1 MANLPRCSY
10 TRTLLLLPQPE
21 KETII
26 VFTSITCES
35 GRHALELCT
44 KLPGPILYS
53 RFSYTGEC
61 LNSCYLPCPA
71 GLTNIVLKPVKP
83 MCIPTSWNGK
93 FLIRA
98 SGVFKSEPPQ
108 GGPDCMDLHLQF
120 DERLNHLTIIDHPI
134 SPRRQCSIAW
144 WNDTFYGSDLGIG
157 NPCPLD
163 SLVILALLGTRYVIT
178 SPLVNSTVQPEGP
191 CKAPQRCAFPF
202 YIQYSP
208 EAVTLQN
215 RRSLFL
221 RPNAIY

>member
-1 MANLPRCSY
+1 MANLPRCSH

-21 KETII
+21 TETII
-26 VFTSITCES
+26 VFTSIACDS
-35 GRHALELCT
+35 GRHALEMCT

-53 RFSYTGEC
+53 RFTYTGEC
-61 LNSCYLPCPA
+61 LNSCYMPWPA

-98 SGVFKSEPPQ
+98 SGICKSERPL
-108 GGPDCMDLHLQF
+108 GGWDSMDLHLQF

-134 SPRRQCSIAW
+134 SPRRQSSIAW
-144 WNDTFYGSDLGIG
+144 WNDTFYGSDLGISNAG
-157 NPCPLD
+157 PFVMLTH
-163 SLVILALLGTRYVIT
+163 LGTRYVIT

-202 YIQYSP
+202 
-208 EAVTLQN
+208 
-215 RRSLFL
+215 
-221 RPNAIY
+221 